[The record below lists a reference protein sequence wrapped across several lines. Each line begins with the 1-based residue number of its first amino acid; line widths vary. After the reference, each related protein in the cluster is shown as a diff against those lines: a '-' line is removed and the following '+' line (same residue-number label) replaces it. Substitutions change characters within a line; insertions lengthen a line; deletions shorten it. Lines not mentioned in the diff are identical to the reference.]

1 MLTLFAALAAL
12 LIILGVPVLFLS
24 LPAAGMFFFVVPIW
38 IVVTSIVIGVGYLVF
53 GRYGVLATSG
63 VLLAIVARTVG
74 RAVIEPRM
82 TENTRCSESAA
93 MTLLPPRIMR
103 PARVVFDDFRTT
115 MAFAEEY
122 PLDMVAV
129 VTGAEVVEIARL
141 ARGHIG
147 DAWSTKASP
156 GPVCTASGSRN
167 TIQTSGSQQQ
177 RLDLC
182 LTRTDLLNFSRGK
195 TKTLDFADAAPTIAF
210 VANADDENTGLRKCD
225 VIDIYEE
232 EGGARR
238 QLGRFVYDWRTHKL
252 HPDPRKPGPGRS
264 GDLFTAIIRAVL
276 GEQVGEDALKQH
288 FVY

>member
-12 LIILGVPVLFLS
+12 LTILGVPVLFLS

-38 IVVTSIVIGVGYLVF
+38 IVITSIVIGVGYLVF

-63 VLLAIVARTVG
+63 VLLAFVAWTAG

-82 TENTRCSESAA
+82 TENKRCSESAA
-93 MTLLPPRIMR
+93 MTLLPPRITR
-103 PARVVFDDFRTT
+103 PARIVFDDFRTT
-115 MAFAEEY
+115 MAFAGKH
-122 PLDMVAV
+122 PLEMVAV
-129 VTGAEVVEIARL
+129 VTGAEVVEISRL

-156 GPVCTASGSRN
+156 DPVCTASGSRN
-167 TIQTSGSQQQ
+167 TIQTSGSKQQ

-182 LTRTDLLNFSRGK
+182 LTRTELLNFSRGK
-195 TKTLDFADAAPTIAF
+195 TKTLDFADAASTIAF

-232 EGGARR
+232 EGGTRR

-252 HPDPRKPGPGRS
+252 NPIPRTSDPGRR
-264 GDLFTAIIRAVL
+264 GDLLTAIIGVVL
-276 GEQVGEDALKQH
+276 GAQVSEEALKQH
-288 FVY
+288 FVD